1 MMLIR
6 LKCHALLT
14 RDKGMKVEDIADI
27 VSCDRKTISHWL
39 TDWDNSRMASIFT
52 GHQNN
57 ENAGKL
63 TKKQKE
69 EIKEALAKPP
79 SAYDIPKEFWDVPA
93 LKEYVQT
100 KFDVVYESVQS
111 YHCLLIFSNLSF
123 KYPDTFDRRRN
134 DELIKQRM
142 AEIHK
147 EIEPFLKDDSWEVF
161 ASDEVRMELEAF
173 TRRAWL
179 KKGERTLVKVNR
191 KREAQNYIGLLNQK
205 NFRCH
210 LYELPWQNQKEIIK
224 ALMIFLKKYPQKKIC
239 IIWDNAKF
247 HKGNEMK
254 KALRKGQLLERVHLI
269 NLPPYA
275 PDNNPIEHVWN
286 TTKGS
291 MANIQYDNFEKMKET
306 FTKYIDGKKF
316 NYQM

>member
-79 SAYDIPKEFWDVPA
+79 SVYYIPKEFWDVPA

-161 ASDEVRMELEAF
+161 ASD
-173 TRRAWL
+173 
-179 KKGERTLVKVNR
+179 
-191 KREAQNYIGLLNQK
+191 
-205 NFRCH
+205 
-210 LYELPWQNQKEIIK
+210 
-224 ALMIFLKKYPQKKIC
+224 
-239 IIWDNAKF
+239 
-247 HKGNEMK
+247 
-254 KALRKGQLLERVHLI
+254 
-269 NLPPYA
+269 
-275 PDNNPIEHVWN
+275 
-286 TTKGS
+286 
-291 MANIQYDNFEKMKET
+291 
-306 FTKYIDGKKF
+306 
-316 NYQM
+316 